1 MYLQLSSGDPLPSGT
16 LLVDNGQNLTWS
28 HRLEYTDSDVYECLV
43 IDLNTGR
50 ERSASVDMIIIR
62 KYNHPSP
69 SPSPPFPFISLPSSS
84 LLLSHL
90 PIHLELT
97 YYCM

>member
-1 MYLQLSSGDPLPSGT
+1 MYLQLSGGDPLPSGT
-16 LLVDNGQNLTWS
+16 LLVGNGQNLTWS

-43 IDLNTGR
+43 VDLNTGR

-62 KYNHPSP
+62 KYNHPSLL
-69 SPSPPFPFISLPSSS
+69 SLPSISFPAT